1 MTIQIAVKLP
11 DEIVRT
17 LDQLVAGGAFPNRS
31 QAVRHALEVMVQDQ
45 ERQRIDA
52 SFVRGFA
59 ERPESA
65 EELADATRLA
75 IEAIED
81 EPWAPWW

>member
-11 DEIVRT
+11 DEIVHAVDRM
-17 LDQLVAGGAFPNRS
+17 VAGGAFPSRS
-31 QAVRHALEVMVQDQ
+31 QAVRGALEAMVRAH
-45 ERQRIDA
+45 ERQRIDDA
-52 SFVRGFA
+52 FVEGFA
-59 ERPESA
+59 SRPESD

-81 EPWAPWW
+81 EPWVRWW